1 MPIDLDRFTQLL
13 TETNYDPEESAFLI
27 DGFSSGFDIG
37 YEGSQ
42 VRKFHSRNIP
52 FTVGDK
58 FELWSK
64 IMKEVRAGR
73 YTRPYEE
80 IPYEYFIQSPV
91 GLVPKVGNKTRLIFH
106 LSYEF
111 PGQEVSTSL
120 NGCTPRDKCSVRYND
135 LDSAVKQCLCV
146 SRYVEQMT
154 GQKHIFLSKTDLSM
168 VFRVLPLKVKC
179 FCWMVLMA
187 EDPLDGKWKYFIDIC
202 LPFGASI
209 SCSHYQRFS
218 NALRHILRMRQ
229 HSKTNYLDDF
239 LFIAFLRELCNQ
251 MIQQFMDLCL
261 ELCVPIVVKK
271 TQWASSLIVFL
282 GILLDGK
289 NLILS
294 LPIEKQ
300 EKALKL
306 LNEFADR
313 KKATIQ
319 QIQVLTRFLNFLTK
333 AIFAGRTFT
342 RRMYV
347 KAGQYQKGN
356 NRKLKQHHHVR
367 LDAEFK
373 FDCEIWR
380 VFLTH
385 YCERA
390 VCWPMIDLDK
400 DVVTVTELE
409 FYSDAS
415 ANEILGFGAVFNN
428 DWLFGQWEP
437 NFINDMS
444 PSIEYLEL
452 FALVAALLTWGDRIQ
467 HTRVIIFCDNSAV
480 VQMVNAL
487 TSSCKNCMY
496 LIRLLTLNNLV
507 NDRRVFVRH
516 LRSEENYLLDT
527 LSRMKF
533 KKFWQLAPATMNPRP
548 TKVSPLV
555 WPVSKIWQ

>member
-1 MPIDLDRFTQLL
+1 
-13 TETNYDPEESAFLI
+13 
-27 DGFSSGFDIG
+27 
-37 YEGSQ
+37 
-42 VRKFHSRNIP
+42 
-52 FTVGDK
+52 
-58 FELWSK
+58 
-64 IMKEVRAGR
+64 MKEVRVGR
-73 YTRPYEE
+73 YAGPYEE

-91 GLVPKVGNKTRLIFH
+91 GLVPKVGNKTRIIFH

-111 PGQEVSTSL
+111 PGQEVNMLL
-120 NGCTPRDKCSVRYND
+120 NGCTPKDKCSVKYND
-135 LDSAVKQCLCV
+135 LDSAVKQCLHV
-146 SRYVEQMT
+146 SKYVERMT
-154 GQKHIFLSKTDLSM
+154 GQKQIFLGKTDLSM
-168 VFRVLPLKVKC
+168 AFHVLPLKVKC

-187 EDPLDGKWKYFIDIC
+187 EDPLDGKWKYFIDKF

-209 SCSHYQRFS
+209 SCSHYQRLS
-218 NALRHILRMRQ
+218 NALRHILRWRMGQ
-229 HSKTNYLDDF
+229 DSITNYLDDF
-239 LFIAFLRELCNQ
+239 LFIAFLWNLCNQ
-251 MIQQFMDLCL
+251 MIQQFINLCS
-261 ELCVPIVVKK
+261 ELHIPIAVEK

-282 GILLDGK
+282 GILLDGR
-289 NLILS
+289 NLMLS

-306 LNEFADR
+306 LNKFAER

-319 QIQVLTRFLNFLTK
+319 QIQVLTGFLNFLTK

-356 NRKLKQHHHVR
+356 NRKLKQHHHVK

-385 YCERA
+385 YHEKV
-390 VCWPMIDLDK
+390 VCQPMIDLDN
-400 DVVTVTELE
+400 DVVTATELN
-409 FYSDAS
+409 FFSDAS
-415 ANEILGFGAVFNN
+415 ANKILGFRAVFNN
-428 DWLFGQWEP
+428 DWLFRQWEP
-437 NFINDMS
+437 NFIKDMS

-452 FALVAALLTWGDRIQ
+452 FALVVALLTWGDRIQ
-467 HTRVIIFCDNSAV
+467 HTRVIIFCDNSTV

-516 LRSEENYLLDT
+516 L
-527 LSRMKF
+527 
-533 KKFWQLAPATMNPRP
+533 
-548 TKVSPLV
+548 
-555 WPVSKIWQ
+555 